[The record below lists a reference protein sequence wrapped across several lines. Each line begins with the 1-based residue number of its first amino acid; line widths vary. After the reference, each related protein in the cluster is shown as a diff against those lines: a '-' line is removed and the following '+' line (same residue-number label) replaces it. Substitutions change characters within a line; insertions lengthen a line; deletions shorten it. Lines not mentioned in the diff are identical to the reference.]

1 MSKDPLEARNLAGE
15 YFRNGYNCS
24 EAMFLT
30 FRDLLQLDVPREM
43 VCMATGMGGGMGHA
57 GCICGALNGGAM
69 VLGLLRGRKSAEEK
83 RDEAYALSREFHD
96 RFEAN
101 FKYTC
106 CRNLNPHSFDTKEH
120 LRNCIKITGNTAK
133 LLTEFLNEKELAV

>member
-15 YFRNGYNCS
+15 YFRNGYNCA
-24 EAMFLT
+24 EAIFLT

-69 VLGLLRGRKSAEEK
+69 VLGLLKGRKSAEEK
-83 RDEAYALSREFHD
+83 RDEAYTLSREFHD
-96 RFEAN
+96 CFESN

-106 CRNLNPHSFDTKEH
+106 CRNLNPFPFDTKDH

-133 LLTEFLNEKELAV
+133 LLTEFLNDKELAG